1 MVWDVSHAHYP
12 HTALKRRRGGYVWAT
27 ADCQSAQQNDMA
39 QILRIIRKTEGNNRR
54 HTIYESRQS
63 YPNVAE
69 RETHHLTSLISL
81 CISPFILRENTK
93 VMAAAAA
100 LLHATVKHPLS
111 LPARF
116 PLDAAAAANTISS
129 SDIAYYIE

>member
-1 MVWDVSHAHYP
+1 
-12 HTALKRRRGGYVWAT
+12 
-27 ADCQSAQQNDMA
+27 MA

-81 CISPFILRENTK
+81 CISPFILRDNTK
-93 VMAAAAA
+93 VMEAA